1 MISKII
7 LRRLV
12 ELACQAPSVH
22 NTQPWIWRIYGNM
35 VALFAD
41 HSRQLT
47 ADDPTGRDLVISCG
61 AALDHFQY
69 AAHALGWD
77 TSVTRLP
84 KGSGPDGPI
93 ALIRLRRGRPSA
105 TPAEDLAVL
114 RNRCTDRRR
123 FTSWPVPSSSVETLV
138 DCARARDAR
147 ACAVVDEEPRLRLEL
162 MTHQAHGI
170 PPSGLP
176 ADEDPASDPWSHL
189 GTGLMVETR
198 ALVESG
204 DGVIVLGGDFD
215 DPAAWLLT
223 GEALSALW
231 LEATRAGLSVVPLSL
246 PVETETGS
254 PDLRRVVL
262 DGGLEPHI
270 LVRIGWQAI
279 GRSQTPRTPRRT
291 LSEVLWQ

>member
-22 NTQPWIWRIYGNM
+22 NSQPWIWRIYGNM

-47 ADDPTGRDLVISCG
+47 AEDPPGRDLVISCG

-69 AAHALGWD
+69 AAHALGWE
-77 TSVTRLP
+77 TSVSRLP
-84 KGSGPDGPI
+84 KGSGPDAPL
-93 ALIRLRRGRPSA
+93 ALIRLSRGRPSA
-105 TPAEDLAVL
+105 TPDEDLAVL
-114 RNRCTDRRR
+114 RLRCTDRRR
-123 FTSWPVPSSSVETLV
+123 LTSWPVPTSSLEALV
-138 DCARARDAR
+138 DCARSKEAR
-147 ACAVVDEEPRLRLEL
+147 ACAVVDEELRLRLEL
-162 MTHQAHGI
+162 MAHQAPGI
-170 PPSGLP
+170 
-176 ADEDPASDPWSHL
+176 AASDRAAADSFFSDPSSHL
-189 GTGLMVETR
+189 PTGLMVETR

-204 DGVIVLGGDFD
+204 DGLVALGGDRD
-215 DPAAWLLT
+215 DPLSWLLT
-223 GEALSALW
+223 GEALSSLW

-246 PVETETGS
+246 PTAAGIVS

-262 DGGLEPHI
+262 DGGLQPHI

-279 GRSQTPRTPRRT
+279 GRSQTSRTPRRT